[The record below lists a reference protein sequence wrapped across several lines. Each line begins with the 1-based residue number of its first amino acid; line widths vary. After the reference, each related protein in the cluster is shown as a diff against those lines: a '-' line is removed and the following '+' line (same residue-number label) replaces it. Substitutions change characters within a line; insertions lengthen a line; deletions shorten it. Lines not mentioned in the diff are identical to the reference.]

1 MMMIA
6 ARVATGRAVRPEGE
20 GNQLLHMSSK
30 LRCRCFWDRAEG
42 PECLGM
48 RKGAR
53 GKGPSL
59 KKKLCLCLILEVRVC
74 MSACLGVC
82 ISTQT
87 DMYIYVTTDQYTLKN
102 SIDVKKVQNDKEKII
117 R

>member
-59 KKKLCLCLILEVRVC
+59 KKKIMFVFDSGGPGVYVGMFGC
-74 MSACLGVC
+74 MYKHADRHVHLRDHRS
-82 ISTQT
+82 I
-87 DMYIYVTTDQYTLKN
+87 YI
-102 SIDVKKVQNDKEKII
+102 EK
-117 R
+117 